1 MIPLSL
7 IKQFASQDKTRP
19 ALLEPV
25 VIDGRV
31 VATNGRVLVEVP
43 QREVDLSFSEETTA
57 PDDFPDYRGVLSE
70 VFGRDLTA
78 VNFKVI
84 GESKD
89 YMQTT
94 LCSACNGTGQFSQPA
109 DCEWCDGEGKW
120 EHCEWQLTFPGG
132 SWVNGRFCEMIETLP
147 NLVWY
152 APNFIG
158 EKIPFTFGS
167 RGRGVLMPMRKTP
180 SHG

>member
-1 MIPLSL
+1 MIPFPL

-31 VATNGRVLVEVP
+31 IATNGRVLVEVP
-43 QREVDLSFSEETTA
+43 ATEVDLTEMGPMTA
-57 PDDFPDYRGVLSE
+57 LPDFPSYREILRD
-70 VFGRDLTA
+70 VFERNL
-78 VNFKVI
+78 VSVEFKVV
-84 GESKD
+84 GDSQEH
-89 YMQTT
+89 MVTT
-94 LCSACNGTGQFSQPA
+94 MCSACNGTGEFSQTG

-147 NLVWY
+147 GLIWY
-152 APNFIG
+152 APNLIG
-158 EKIPFTFGS
+158 DKIPFTFGTA
-167 RGRGVLMPMRKTP
+167 GRGVLMPMRKT
-180 SHG
+180 SSIK